1 MSIQSV
7 SFKQANSKELKS
19 KNYLPLAGAAAV
31 VTTGAG
37 AAGGYYF
44 TKLNED
50 NFVKASIAEQ
60 LDTASK
66 DIIQGRSKLI
76 EILGADVVEAD
87 AINTQNLLL
96 RRNLDAADAE
106 FVKVAYWN
114 NGVPVKLDNADQA
127 AFNKAVKEQKKAYE
141 GLLNAVGEPSKMLS
155 EKEFIEKGNKIRS
168 DAISKL
174 PENMKSLVSSI
185 TKSVSDAESKF
196 IEVMEHCEFTPSKEK
211 PVSDLAQKFK
221 NMFASLNS
229 SSRDEVLEKKVVEL
243 TAKLKK
249 YNAVKYAAVG
259 AILGAVALVSA
270 VFANKSHK
278 A

>member
-7 SFKQANSKELKS
+7 SFKQEHSKESKL
-19 KNYLPLAGAAAV
+19 KNYLPVAGATAV

-37 AAGGYYF
+37 AVGGYYF

-66 DIIQGRSKLI
+66 DIIQGRTKLI

-87 AINTQNLLL
+87 SINTQKLML

-106 FVKVAYWN
+106 FAKVAYWN
-114 NGVPVKLDNADQA
+114 NGIPVKLDNAEQS
-127 AFNKAVKEQKKAYE
+127 AFNKAVKAQKSAYE
-141 GLLNAVGEPSKMLS
+141 KLLNAVGEPSKMLS
-155 EKEFIEKGNKIRS
+155 EKEFVEHGNKIRS
-168 DAISKL
+168 DAVSKL
-174 PENMKSLVSSI
+174 PENMKAIVSCI
-185 TKSVSDAESKF
+185 TKSVSEAEAKF

-211 PVSDLAQKFK
+211 PISDLAQKFK

-229 SSRDEVLEKKVVEL
+229 SSRDEVLEKKVVDL

-259 AILGAVALVSA
+259 AILGVVAIVSA
-270 VFANKSHK
+270 VFANKSNK